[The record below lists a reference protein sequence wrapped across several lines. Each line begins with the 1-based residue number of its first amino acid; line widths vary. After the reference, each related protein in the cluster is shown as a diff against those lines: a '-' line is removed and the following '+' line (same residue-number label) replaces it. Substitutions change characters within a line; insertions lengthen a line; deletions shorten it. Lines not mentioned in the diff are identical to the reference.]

1 MKVDRLVSIIM
12 TLLDKERIGA
22 QELADTFEV
31 SPRTIYRDIEAI
43 NMAGI
48 PIRSISGVGGGF
60 EIMPEYKL
68 DKKVFSTADLSII
81 LMGLS
86 SLSNIVRGN
95 DLVNAFEKVKSF
107 IPAEK
112 AKEIEIKTNQICI
125 DLSPWVGNRTI
136 QPNLER
142 IKTAIQDHK
151 LLYFEYIAHHG
162 IKTVRTVEPYQLVL
176 KGIHWYFQGYCY
188 TRNDYRL
195 FRLSRMSEL
204 QIRPERFIPRDFKKP
219 ILDFDQIAETMQTE
233 VKIRIHK
240 SLLDRVLEYC
250 AYTGPRAPSARS
262 ISPTLPER
270 SPTIPRA
277 VLEERPCQPRRRAE
291 PRISHRSRGWG
302 CRWQS
307 KQSPVIECDSGKSV
321 IPPAWHRRFPRIP
334 VPLHAGSSNPIQGH
348 RGNRRD

>member
-176 KGIHWYFQGYCY
+176 KGKIGRASC
-188 TRNDYRL
+188 R
-195 FRLSRMSEL
+195 
-204 QIRPERFIPRDFKKP
+204 ER
-219 ILDFDQIAETMQTE
+219 
-233 VKIRIHK
+233 V
-240 SLLDRVLEYC
+240 
-250 AYTGPRAPSARS
+250 
-262 ISPTLPER
+262 
-270 SPTIPRA
+270 
-277 VLEERPCQPRRRAE
+277 
-291 PRISHRSRGWG
+291 
-302 CRWQS
+302 
-307 KQSPVIECDSGKSV
+307 
-321 IPPAWHRRFPRIP
+321 
-334 VPLHAGSSNPIQGH
+334 
-348 RGNRRD
+348 